1 MAKKDYY
8 AILGV
13 SKTATQDEIKSAYRQ
28 KAKQYHPD
36 LHPDDKTCAEKFK
49 ECNEAYEILGNE
61 ENRRKYD
68 SGEMDFEGFKFS
80 EGMPHGFEDI
90 FDSLFGNF
98 MGGMGRGGQRAATD
112 VGSDITQTINLTFT
126 EAAKGASKEVTFIR
140 QEKCPDCKGTGA
152 ATSADVKTCDKC
164 GGRGKVQYVTNTLFG
179 RQITYAA
186 CDKCGGRGKIVTNP
200 CKTCNGKGVVNK
212 RKKVTITVPAGVE
225 NGSILSVNGQGNAA
239 RSADGIAGNLLLVLN
254 VAQSKVFKRDDLN
267 LYVDVPVSFAT
278 AVNGGDVEI
287 PTLNGV
293 EIQHVEEGTANG
305 TIYRLRG
312 KGIKTSRRAGDLFV
326 KVTVEVPTGVSK
338 KDKKALEEIENNL
351 NLKNYPKRKEYLDNI
366 NKNLDK

>member
-112 VGSDITQTINLTFT
+112 VGSDKRRV
-126 EAAKGASKEVTFIR
+126 KGSHLYPSGKMPR
-140 QEKCPDCKGTGA
+140 LQRY
-152 ATSADVKTCDKC
+152 
-164 GGRGKVQYVTNTLFG
+164 GRGDF
-179 RQITYAA
+179 
-186 CDKCGGRGKIVTNP
+186 
-200 CKTCNGKGVVNK
+200 
-212 RKKVTITVPAGVE
+212 
-225 NGSILSVNGQGNAA
+225 
-239 RSADGIAGNLLLVLN
+239 
-254 VAQSKVFKRDDLN
+254 
-267 LYVDVPVSFAT
+267 
-278 AVNGGDVEI
+278 
-287 PTLNGV
+287 
-293 EIQHVEEGTANG
+293 
-305 TIYRLRG
+305 
-312 KGIKTSRRAGDLFV
+312 RR
-326 KVTVEVPTGVSK
+326 
-338 KDKKALEEIENNL
+338 
-351 NLKNYPKRKEYLDNI
+351 R
-366 NKNLDK
+366 KNLRQVRR